1 MRWQSS
7 NLREGN
13 FIVAMFKGWSEN
25 IIPIFQPPHSAELNP
40 IERFWQVLKTKLQWE
55 NCLNLTQLRSYANEF
70 AV

>member
-1 MRWQSS
+1 
-7 NLREGN
+7 
-13 FIVAMFKGWSEN
+13 MFKGWSEN